1 MNNIR
6 KNDTVYIL
14 SGSDKGKQGKVLD
27 ILPKKKL
34 IKVAGIAMKTK
45 HAKARKQGE
54 VSSIKQIESYIAISK
69 VMFVNPSDSKPCRVG
84 FKILENGKKVRVSK
98 RTNEV
103 IDQV

>member
-34 IKVAGIAMKTK
+34 VKVSGIAIVTK
-45 HAKARKQGE
+45 HSKARKQGE
-54 VSSIKQIESYIAISK
+54 VSSIKQIESYINISK
-69 VMFVNPSDSKPCRVG
+69 VMLVNPHNSKPCRVG
-84 FKILENGKKVRVSK
+84 FRILENGKKVRVCK
-98 RTNEV
+98 RTNDV
-103 IDQV
+103 IDHV

>member
-14 SGSDKGKQGKVLD
+14 SGSDKGKQGKVLE

-34 IKVAGIAMKTK
+34 IKVAGIAIVTK
-45 HAKARKQGE
+45 HSKARKQGE
-54 VSSIKQIESYIAISK
+54 VPSIKHMESYINISK
-69 VMFVNPSDSKPCRVG
+69 VMLVNPNNSKPCRVG
-84 FKILENGKKVRVSK
+84 FRILENGKKVRVCK
-98 RTNEV
+98 RTNEI